1 MAFTEKYVTVS
12 GGGLHDGSSEANAWT
27 ISEANTNMSVG
38 DRLNVKAGSYTM
50 PSSFS
55 AWPTGTST
63 SPCSMR
69 GYKSTIGDL
78 DNAQSSQLVDVTDMP
93 YFATGSGKGSFRP
106 LGSNNPWI
114 IENISFFSD
123 YFQQNPAWCDGS
135 GQVWRKCKFVT
146 SATGSY
152 YDLIYRSI
160 TGNNHSRFENCLF
173 SVPSNWTSLYGP
185 VELNGCLFHG
195 CVFENIYNLIPAG
208 STDFINCIFNG
219 ASGDLIKY
227 GNYAS
232 TATVE
237 GCTFY
242 NINGDAIQNTT
253 ITGWNT
259 WGGAVSLRNNV
270 FHTISG
276 NAVRGLS
283 STDYSFYLSGNLFY
297 NVSGSN
303 FANSTCDS
311 ERDSV
316 TASSDPFTDTAGGDF
331 SLTAGSGGQ
340 GKASPQLFMG
350 FDQSNNQDI
359 GAIQHADPSGGGGA
373 VLHPLRSN

>member
-1 MAFTEKYVTVS
+1 MAFVEKYVTVN

-27 ISEANTNMSVG
+27 IAEANANMSVG

-69 GYKSTIGDL
+69 GYKTTIGDL
-78 DNAQSSQLVDVTDMP
+78 DNAQLSQLVDVTDMP
-93 YFATGSGKGSFRP
+93 YFATGNGKASFRP
-106 LGSNNPWI
+106 NGANNPWI

-152 YDLIYRSI
+152 YDLIYRGV
-160 TGNNHSRFENCLF
+160 TGNNYSRFENCLF
-173 SVPSNWTSLYGP
+173 SVPSNWTSLYGT

-195 CVFENIYNLIPAG
+195 CVFENIYDIIPG
-208 STDFINCIFNG
+208 CDFINCIFKG
-219 ASGDLIKY
+219 SGGDLLKY
-227 GNYAS
+227 GNY
-232 TATVE
+232 TALRFID

-242 NINGDAIQNTT
+242 NIGGDAIQNTT
-253 ITGWNT
+253 IYGWDA
-259 WGGAVSLRNNV
+259 WGGAISIRNNV

-276 NAVRGLS
+276 NAVQGLS
-283 STDYSFYLSGNLFY
+283 STDYSFYLSSNLFY
-297 NVSGSN
+297 NISGSN

-311 ERDSV
+311 ERDSI
-316 TASSDPFTDTAGGDF
+316 TTSIDPFTDAAGGDF
-331 SLTAGSGGQ
+331 SLNVAGGGQ

-359 GAIQHADPSGGGGA
+359 GAIQHQDPTRNYTGLRTSF
-373 VLHPLRSN
+373 HPLV